1 MDKMPKHKKVSLV
14 NLYGEELTG
23 ILIPLSIKGTM
34 DIEEY
39 IENVKNELSD
49 KSDDKIARYKKSL
62 ELENQDDESLFKDY
76 VESKITTD
84 LNKLNEEVTEERI
97 KSQYDKRFKKLVE
110 GKTREMVINEMAEML
125 MELEIRKQVLTK
137 TVSRTLWNVLRKSD
151 NLREHLFKDTDDL
164 EESIDTEALINI
176 FKEINEN
183 VVDEEDLKN

>member
-183 VVDEEDLKN
+183 VVDEEDLKT